1 MGISIGSVVR
11 ISGNMYVVTDT
22 HRVSKV
28 IDKQKVLDMVSMTD
42 AQCSAILPYRMD
54 DNGIMWIT
62 TYSDEEQVER
72 EVTFVASTV
81 KDYITSR
88 LLGDFADLR

>member
-1 MGISIGSVVR
+1 MGINIGSVVR
-11 ISGNMYVVTDT
+11 IGDNMYVVTDT

-28 IDKQKVLDMVSMTD
+28 IDKQKVLNLVSMTN
-42 AQCSAILPYRMD
+42 AQCSAILPYRVD
-54 DNGIMWIT
+54 DNGTMWIT

-72 EVTFVASTV
+72 EVTLIASTV

-88 LLGDFADLR
+88 LLIDFEDLR